1 MARYNV
7 IFAGPETA
15 LRPQA
20 KEALATVAITPG
32 RFLTLGASGFALAG
46 AATEGKVYIAQDNY
60 LTMKG
65 TDDDWPSG
73 ARAVGLELLDGQF
86 FNARLANGQ
95 NVAEDAS
102 LSIGANGELVAAGA
116 GDYVVATAK
125 EAYNNTS
132 GSAQLIRVT
141 PSKGYVAS

>member
-1 MARYNV
+1 MSRYNV

-15 LRPQA
+15 LCPQA

-32 RFLTLGASGFALAG
+32 RFVTLGASGFALAG

-65 TDDDWPSG
+65 VDDDWTVG
-73 ARAVGLELLDGQF
+73 HRAIGLELLDGHF
-86 FNARLANGQ
+86 FNARLATGQ
-95 NVAEDAS
+95 NVSEDTS
-102 LSIGANGELVAAGA
+102 LTIGANGELVAAGA
-116 GDYVVATAK
+116 GDYVIATAQ

-132 GSAQLIRVT
+132 GTGQLIRVT
-141 PSKGYVAS
+141 PSKGYVAT